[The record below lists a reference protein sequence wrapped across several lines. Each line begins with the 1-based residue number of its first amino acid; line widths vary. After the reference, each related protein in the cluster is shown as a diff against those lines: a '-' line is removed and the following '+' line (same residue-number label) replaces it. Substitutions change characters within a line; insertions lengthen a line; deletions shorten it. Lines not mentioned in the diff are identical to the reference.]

1 MKQEDDFE
9 NILLRAKRVLKFKND
24 AELASAL
31 GFTASAFSERKR
43 RNVFPI
49 SELTDYI
56 ENDESILPITLEY
69 ILTGKKE
76 GYNKELPLFIVE
88 MNEQILKLPVSDQ
101 ALMVQ
106 LVNSLYEKY
115 IVNKTLDNKK

>member
-1 MKQEDDFE
+1 MKQDDDFE

-49 SELTDYI
+49 TELTHYI

-115 IVNKTLDNKK
+115 IANKTLNEKK